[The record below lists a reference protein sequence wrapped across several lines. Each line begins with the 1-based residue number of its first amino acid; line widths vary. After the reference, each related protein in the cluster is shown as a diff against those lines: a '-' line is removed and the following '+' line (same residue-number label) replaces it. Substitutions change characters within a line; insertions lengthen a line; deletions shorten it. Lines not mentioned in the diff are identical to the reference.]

1 MLIQK
6 TKYKLVVQQKRDSI
20 DRKQKREWK
29 NYNGHVKSA
38 QQKGNWKQK
47 GMYFS
52 KFLHCFSSACC
63 FQSNVY
69 K

>member
-38 QQKGNWKQK
+38 RQKGNWKQK
-47 GMYFS
+47 GKYFS
-52 KFLHCFSSACC
+52 KIL
-63 FQSNVY
+63 
-69 K
+69 